1 MERQKRKEEIQKGL
15 SFIQSP
21 LPYPGNQREY
31 EMFLRDLVRNL
42 FLEGNDL
49 YRDGQPKLALVE
61 YMEAL
66 NVAQY
71 AASDDVEISQDLL
84 GSLYVNRAACFFCMA
99 LYLKALVDCDQA
111 LQLNEGNVRALF
123 RKARALMEL
132 GRHKEAYE
140 CSAKCLLSVPHDDN
154 VIQLAQDLAQKLG
167 LRVRKAYIRAQH
179 DLEAVGI
186 VSNGDLSCLS
196 GKVPINGLG
205 SINDIETDC
214 PVDIQCVPAPV
225 ATSIPVSDASVTPD
239 PSHKT
244 LPSQLPLAPSRGLGC
259 SDKVS
264 LSVPESVYEF
274 TDGEIIGEDLDTLL
288 DSLPDEPMISVPVVQ
303 GPIPTNLP
311 TDVPQLIPVKAFC
324 SAAEV
329 PSMTPLPPILFA
341 PPEAGNKNVLGTF
354 DHSRSL
360 SRGAASSLAVFGPPR
375 SAAFKLDTLDRFEAS
390 NSLDSLDVFS
400 GQKPKRGSSPIANQ
414 NTAMSK
420 SNTNHG
426 AGNKANYRM
435 NCSLSVRSES
445 LPSLPGTGTSGAA
458 LLTKNPLVLTHE
470 FRQACHQ
477 CFPKTGPKALDYTY
491 RPDVAHKCKKNILLA
506 RIRNGENPSWKRIRP
521 RPNRGTFIGSFC
533 LCKDIASRQD
543 CKYGDNCT
551 FAYCQEEID
560 VWTQERKGAL
570 NRDLLFDPL
579 GGLDRGSLSVVKL
592 LQTHQGIFMFLCQ
605 ECFDSKPRIISKR
618 NKESPPACTNQLV
631 NHDFEKN
638 KCLVHIVR
646 STIVK
651 YSKVRQLH
659 NHYQFDICRHEV
671 RYGCLREDACNFAH
685 SLMELKVWVLQ
696 FDSGISHNE
705 IVQESKK
712 YWQNVEANTNKVIN
726 TPASSTGNTGSLD
739 LKMKF
744 ACGQCWRN
752 RQVVEPDKN
761 LKYCSAKAHHSW
773 TKERC
778 VLLVMSKE
786 RKRWV
791 SVRPLPMSK
800 NFPQQYDLC
809 IHVQKGRKCQYV
821 GNCSFAHSLEERDM
835 WTYMKNNN
843 LRDMQ
848 QTYEMWLKYS
858 QARAGEGT
866 LLTSRDSDRQIL
878 MPTDY
883 ADLLMGF
890 HCWLCGKNSN
900 SEKQWQQHIQSE
912 KHKERVFSTEDDPTC
927 WLHRFPMGEFQLCQ
941 AHEKTKACPEG
952 SKCPFAHGQEE
963 LNEWLER
970 KELLRSKVAKAR
982 KDMLLA
988 QSDTDFGK
996 YNFIFE
1002 DQS

>member
-99 LYLKALVDCDQA
+99 V
-111 LQLNEGNVRALF
+111 
-123 RKARALMEL
+123 
-132 GRHKEAYE
+132 
-140 CSAKCLLSVPHDDN
+140 
-154 VIQLAQDLAQKLG
+154 
-167 LRVRKAYIRAQH
+167 LRVIANKTTTKKTLPSINIKRVFRFYSTVRELQCHPSIHSSRCPSVH
-179 DLEAVGI
+179 PSIHSSSHPSV
-186 VSNGDLSCLS
+186 CLS
-196 GKVPINGLG
+196 IHPSIHQAVSDCERPPWFYCPQLPSLIWSLSFAKTDTKVFLN
-205 SINDIETDC
+205 C

-288 DSLPDEPMISVPVVQ
+288 DSLPVVQ

-400 GQKPKRGSSPIANQ
+400 GQKPKRDQSDWKVAE
-414 NTAMSK
+414 K
-420 SNTNHG
+420 
-426 AGNKANYRM
+426 NKANYRM

-696 FDSGISHNE
+696 FDSGKNFEPHFIPG
-705 IVQESKK
+705 SKLLILHFFL
-712 YWQNVEANTNKVIN
+712 Q
-726 TPASSTGNTGSLD
+726 ASSTGNTGSLD

-821 GNCSFAHSLEERDM
+821 GNCSFLNTPPHTRIFFFLNIFKAV
-835 WTYMKNNN
+835 
-843 LRDMQ
+843 RDMQ

-1002 DQS
+1002 D

>member
-84 GSLYVNRAACFFCMA
+84 GSLYVNRAACFFCMNVSAEWILIIFFA
-99 LYLKALVDCDQA
+99 L
-111 LQLNEGNVRALF
+111 RF
-123 RKARALMEL
+123 
-132 GRHKEAYE
+132 
-140 CSAKCLLSVPHDDN
+140 S
-154 VIQLAQDLAQKLG
+154 
-167 LRVRKAYIRAQH
+167 
-179 DLEAVGI
+179 
-186 VSNGDLSCLS
+186 
-196 GKVPINGLG
+196 
-205 SINDIETDC
+205 DC

-696 FDSGISHNE
+696 FDSGKNFEPHQGNSQTLVLRH
-705 IVQESKK
+705 SG
-712 YWQNVEANTNKVIN
+712 
-726 TPASSTGNTGSLD
+726 ASSTGNTGSLD